1 MKKLIPVFLFMV
13 CLLIVSCTSTPSSKT
28 NFDIQIE
35 YESDNPVVTL
45 QIVPNWI
52 KNFIYKDGAFSDFT
66 CFFTNN
72 TEKTV
77 QVVWAESS
85 VNYNGSSYVPLLEGQ
100 KYEEAQNP
108 MSPAVISKAGTIS
121 KKVMSSNQLQTITDG
136 WILSPIESP
145 VVELLFM
152 IKSDAG
158 EEYITATVKT
168 IIASE

>member
-1 MKKLIPVFLFMV
+1 MKKLIPVFLLMV
-13 CLLIVSCTSTPSSKT
+13 CLLLVSCASTPSSKT

-35 YESDNPVVTL
+35 YESDNPAVTI

-52 KNFIYKDGAFSDFT
+52 KNLVFKEGAFSDFT
-66 CFFTNN
+66 CVFTNN

-100 KYEEAQNP
+100 KYEDAQNP
-108 MSPAVISKAGTIS
+108 MPPAAIPKEGTIS
-121 KKVMSSNQLQTITDG
+121 KKVMSSNQFQTTNTG
-136 WILSPIESP
+136 WRLSPIESP
-145 VVELLFM
+145 VVNLLFM

-158 EEYITATVKT
+158 EEYITASVKT
-168 IIASE
+168 IIAGK

>member
-13 CLLIVSCTSTPSSKT
+13 CLLIVSCASTPSSKT

-52 KNFIYKDGAFSDFT
+52 KNFIFKDGAFSDFT
-66 CFFTNN
+66 CVFTNN
-72 TEKTV
+72 TKKTV

-136 WILSPIESP
+136 WMLSPIESP